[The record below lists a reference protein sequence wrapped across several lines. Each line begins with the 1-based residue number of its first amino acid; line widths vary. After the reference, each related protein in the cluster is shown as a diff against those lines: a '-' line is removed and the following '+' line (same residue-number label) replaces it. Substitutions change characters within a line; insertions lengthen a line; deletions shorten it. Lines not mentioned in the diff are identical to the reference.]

1 MNFGLSPH
9 GEGPFFTRSG
19 VDTAGRIQYNQNR
32 VSTRAAGETPPLLNQ
47 EESMENWLE
56 VTVETSDAQMEE
68 LAARLTMNG
77 AEGLVLE
84 DEAEFKNFLEE
95 NRQYWDYVDDEL
107 LERMRGVARIKF
119 YVTDDADGRAQMD
132 RALTGI
138 DNPRTIASLKEE
150 DWAYGWQKY
159 YQPMTVGERLYIVP
173 EWERGKPV
181 PAGRV
186 PVYLNPGLT
195 FGTGSHASTQLC
207 LGLLEERI
215 AGGERV
221 LDLGCGSGIL
231 SIAAMDLGAAS
242 AVGVDIDPKAVDVAY
257 ENAALNGIGRDRYT
271 VRAGDVLSDGT
282 LVRELEESG
291 PYPVVLANIV
301 SDVIIPL
308 SGQVDRYL
316 APGGVFLCSGI
327 IDTRADE
334 VESALKKN
342 GLHILRRLERD
353 GWCALAA
360 SRDPAPG
367 QG

>member
-1 MNFGLSPH
+1 
-9 GEGPFFTRSG
+9 
-19 VDTAGRIQYNQNR
+19 
-32 VSTRAAGETPPLLNQ
+32 
-47 EESMENWLE
+47 MENWLE
-56 VTVETSDAQMEE
+56 VTVETSDAELEE

-84 DEAEFKNFLEE
+84 DEAEFKTFLEE

-119 YVTDDADGRAQMD
+119 YVPDDADGRAGMA
-132 RALTGI
+132 RILSGI
-138 DNPRTIASLKEE
+138 DNPHTTASLKEE

-159 YQPMTVGERLYIVP
+159 YRPMAVGRRLYIVP
-173 EWERGKPV
+173 EWERDEPV
-181 PAGRV
+181 PAGRT
-186 PVYLNPGLT
+186 PVCLNPGLT

-221 LDLGCGSGIL
+221 LDLGSGSGIL
-231 SIAAMDLGAAS
+231 SIAALVLGAAA
-242 AVGVDIDPKAVDVAY
+242 AVGVDIDPKAVNVAY

-271 VRAGDVLSDGT
+271 VRAGDVLSDTG
-282 LVRELEESG
+282 LAGELAAAG
-291 PYPVVLANIV
+291 PYSVVLANIV

-308 SGQVDRYL
+308 SGQVERYL

-334 VESALKKN
+334 VEGALKRN
-342 GLHILRRLERD
+342 GLRILRRLERD

-360 SRDPAPG
+360 CFDPAESLG
-367 QG
+367 